1 MLVRRHDVLRAPL
14 RYSGR
19 GAANMK
25 IPMRFSVSVVAALA
39 LAVVAFAGGAA
50 AQDASQPTT
59 QESAKK
65 SAQTPAPSQTSA
77 PATAQVSAQIPAQT
91 SAQSSA
97 QTSAQASAAQQ
108 IAQNNLVA
116 QSDQPMSLG
125 EIARL
130 ARAKKKDE
138 TKAARVLDDENMPRG
153 GIYIGGSAPDSTSS
167 SSKSGGKLVL
177 LDFWASWC
185 GPCRESLL
193 DLKRLQAAYGDQ
205 LEVISV
211 SEDEDEQTW
220 SNFVAQNGMNWEQR
234 FDAGSEMMRRYGG
247 HVLPT
252 YVLTDGNG
260 TVLQRYEGEDPGQS
274 LSERIGPAV
283 KKAQPQYPMPPGS

>member
-1 MLVRRHDVLRAPL
+1 
-14 RYSGR
+14 
-19 GAANMK
+19 MK
-25 IPMRFSVSVVAALA
+25 IPMRFSVSFVAALA
-39 LAVVAFAGGAA
+39 LGALVFVEGAA
-50 AQDASQPTT
+50 AQNVSPLESQD
-59 QESAKK
+59 SAKK
-65 SAQTPAPSQTSA
+65 SAVRASVPSQNVAPTATQASTQTS
-77 PATAQVSAQIPAQT
+77 TQT
-91 SAQSSA
+91 SAQTTA
-97 QTSAQASAAQQ
+97 PQQ
-108 IAQNNLVA
+108 VAQNNLIV
-116 QSDQPMSLG
+116 QSDPPMSLG

-153 GIYIGGSAPDSTSS
+153 GIYIGGSAPDSSGS
-167 SSKSGGKLVL
+167 PSKSGGKLVL

-185 GPCRESLL
+185 GPCRESLP

-205 LEVISV
+205 LEVISI
-211 SEDEDEQTW
+211 SEDEDEHTW
-220 SNFVAQNGMNWEQR
+220 SNFVSQNGMNWEQR

-274 LSERIGPAV
+274 LSERIGPAM
-283 KKAQPQYPMPPGS
+283 KKAQPQNSAPPGS

>member
-1 MLVRRHDVLRAPL
+1 
-14 RYSGR
+14 
-19 GAANMK
+19 MK
-25 IPMRFSVSVVAALA
+25 SSTRFSMLPIAALVGLA
-39 LAVVAFAGGAA
+39 LTTGAG
-50 AQDASQPTT
+50 AQNASQQPS
-59 QESAKK
+59 QDSAKT
-65 SAQTPAPSQTSA
+65 SAAVDSARPQTSA
-77 PATAQVSAQIPAQT
+77 PATAQVSASIPAQT
-91 SAQSSA
+91 SAQKFAQSSA
-97 QTSAQASAAQQ
+97 SQQ
-108 IAQNNLVA
+108 VAQNNLVA

-153 GIYIGGSAPDSTSS
+153 GIYIGGSAPDSSPSS
-167 SSKSGGKLVL
+167 SRSGGKLVL

-185 GPCRESLL
+185 GPCRESLP
-193 DLKRLQAAYGDQ
+193 DLKRLQSAYGDQ
-205 LEVISV
+205 LEVVSI

-220 SNFVAQNGMNWEQR
+220 KNFVAQNGMNWEQR

-274 LSERIGPAV
+274 LSERIGPAM
-283 KKAQPQYPMPPGS
+283 KKAQPQNSAPPGN